1 MKTLYQCN
9 PELFER
15 CKKTLCQEE
24 CTLTTF
30 KKYAK
35 RDEFG
40 KPIMATNDNI
50 FVAVDYQRKEEAQN

>member
-1 MKTLYQCN
+1 MKTFYQCD
-9 PELFER
+9 PELFR
-15 CKKTLCQEE
+15 SCKKTLCQKE

-40 KPIMATNDNI
+40 RAI
-50 FVAVDYQRKEEAQN
+50 VACIDDRYEPAEKSEGNA